1 MSGEVTKRPWGQF
14 TILQDGVGFKV
25 KRLEVLPKQATSLQ
39 HHNKRDEHWVVVS
52 GSGIII
58 NGDKTLKLNHNDS
71 TYIKK
76 GTKHRI
82 MNDGDEV
89 LVIIEVQCGD
99 ELIEE
104 DIVRYEDRYGRED

>member
-14 TILQDGVGFKV
+14 TILEEGVGFKV

-52 GSGIII
+52 GCGTII
-58 NGDKTLKLNHNDS
+58 NGDKTLKLSHNES
-71 TYIKK
+71 AYIKK
-76 GTKHRI
+76 GAKHRI
-82 MNDGDEV
+82 MNDGDEL

-99 ELIEE
+99 ELVEE